1 MPVDEARAPP
11 PRRRRRPTAV
21 DALVVGAVLA
31 LIAYVGYRVES
42 VLVYQWDWSAIPG
55 YFLRR
60 DAKTGE
66 WVANLLLKG
75 LAATV
80 RIAIWGM
87 LVATIVGVLLAFART
102 SRRLLPRLVGWA
114 YVGFIR
120 NIPPVPFLFLF
131 YFFISSQLM
140 PLLGVD
146 RLLAGASPSA
156 RVVLAVLF
164 GEVPLIPNFIAG
176 VIALSLMMAAY
187 VGEIVRAGIESIP
200 KGQYEAGYT
209 VGLTRRQI
217 LMHVVLPQA
226 VQRVVPPLTG
236 QLVTLVKDSSLVALI
251 SIQELSFLAMEI
263 AISERRFFEVWIVTG
278 AVYFVVCFCLT
289 LLMRQL
295 ERRAA
300 QAQGR

>member
-140 PLLGVD
+140 PLLGID

-226 VQRVVPPLTG
+226 VQRVVPPLLDAHPGAG
-236 QLVTLVKDSSLVALI
+236 QVLVRAGTRAREERSLLC
-251 SIQELSFLAMEI
+251 
-263 AISERRFFEVWIVTG
+263 AIRIID
-278 AVYFVVCFCLT
+278 
-289 LLMRQL
+289 
-295 ERRAA
+295 
-300 QAQGR
+300 

>member
-140 PLLGVD
+140 PLLGID